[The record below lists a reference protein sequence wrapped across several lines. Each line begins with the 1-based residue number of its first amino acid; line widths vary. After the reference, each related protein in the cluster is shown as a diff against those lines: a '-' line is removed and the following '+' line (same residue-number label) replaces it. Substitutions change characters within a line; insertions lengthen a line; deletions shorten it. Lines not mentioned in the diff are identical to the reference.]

1 MPCRRAS
8 SGGQPVT
15 AVAERRNIVI
25 VGGSIAAVTAAQV
38 LRAEG
43 YAGELTMLSAEM
55 QLPYSRVPLSKAVL
69 AGSADQAS
77 CALPMSTDDVN
88 VRLGQEVVGLDD
100 QAHTIHVAEGG
111 TIPFDGLIVAS
122 GARARRLSQP
132 GQSGEYVVRDAADI
146 PALAERLSTARTV
159 AVVGAGF
166 LGMEIASTCSKQGL
180 DVTVIDRDPP
190 LRRLLGAWLSALIVA
205 EAESVGVRFVR
216 AADGVR
222 ILGDGEVVGVG
233 YGDTTLRPDVVIS
246 AVGDIPNTEWLSGSR
261 LHTQGA
267 VIIDQWCVAAPDVVA
282 AGDVA
287 AIRQPTGEVM
297 RLPHWNNAVRQ
308 AQSAALSLLHGRD
321 APVATPDHYFWTE
334 AFGMQIKVC
343 GLIPNHEPPIIL
355 EHNDEK
361 GSFLLQWVAA
371 DGGPIAA
378 ATVNRK
384 MPVVKLR
391 RLAAEVVATA
401 S

>member
-1 MPCRRAS
+1 M
-8 SGGQPVT
+8 T

-43 YAGELTMLSAEM
+43 YGGELTMLSAEM

-69 AGSADQAS
+69 SGSADQAS
-77 CALPMSTDDVN
+77 CALPMSTDDID

-100 QAHTIHVAEGG
+100 QAYTLHVADGG

-166 LGMEIASTCSKQGL
+166 LGMEIASTCSKLGL

-190 LRRLLGAWLSALIVA
+190 LRRLLGAWLSAVVVA
-205 EAESVGVRFVR
+205 EAESAGVRFVR
-216 AADGVR
+216 AVDGVR
-222 ILGDGEVVGVG
+222 ILGDGEVLGVG
-233 YGDTTLRPDVVIS
+233 YGDTELRAEVVIS
-246 AVGDIPNTEWLSGSR
+246 AVGDIPNTEWLAGSSF
-261 LHTQGA
+261 HTRGP
-267 VIIDQWCVAAPDVVA
+267 VIVDENCFAITDVVA

-287 AIRQPTGEVM
+287 AVRQPTGEIT

-308 AQSAALSLLHGRD
+308 ARTAALSLMHGRD
-321 APVATPDHYFWTE
+321 APIATPDHYFWTE
-334 AFGMQIKVC
+334 AFGKQIKVC
-343 GLIPNHEPPIIL
+343 GRIPD
-355 EHNDEK
+355 NDTPFIVDHDDAT
-361 GSFLLQWVAA
+361 GAYLLQWSTA
-371 DGGPIAA
+371 DGRPVAA
-378 ATVNRK
+378 ATINRK

-391 RLAAEVVATA
+391 RMAADGVVTA